1 MIIRRYTTADRA
13 GCHRVH
19 FKAVRDGASE
29 FYDPAQRAA
38 WAPNAT
44 PDLEQPDRL
53 NDQFCWVAENDGEI
67 FGFMSVTNVGHIDM
81 AFVLPEAMGTG
92 LSTKLY
98 KRVLQNAQARGLEAL
113 TVDAS
118 HLARRFFQK
127 HGWRIEYQEDIDR
140 SGVTLERFRMSLPLT
155 EMVR

>member
-13 GCHRVH
+13 GCHRVY

-53 NDQFCWVAENDGEI
+53 KDQLCWVAEQDGEVS
-67 FGFMSVTNVGHIDM
+67 GFMSMTEAGHIDM

-92 LSTKLY
+92 LSSELY
-98 KRVLQNAQARGLEAL
+98 ERVLEDGQKIGLATL